1 MRDSLRHKR
10 TGALL
15 LAVALLAGCTDTPAR
30 QATSQAPTATPPVSP
45 PAAGSSTVT
54 VQADPDRAGAPF
66 DEPRRAVV
74 PQGWTL
80 SVWARTDRPRLAVW
94 TPDGDLLVS
103 VPSAGR
109 VLRFEPTGD
118 RAPRESV
125 LLDGLDQ
132 PHGQAISGSTL

>member
-15 LAVALLAGCTDTPAR
+15 LAVALLAGCTDTPAP
-30 QATSQAPTATPPVSP
+30 QGTSHAPTGTPPVSP

-54 VQADPDRAGAPF
+54 VQADPGRAGPPF

-74 PQGWTL
+74 PHGWTL
-80 SVWARTDRPRLAVW
+80 SVWARTARPRLAVW

-109 VLRFEPTGD
+109 VLRFEPAGVGHGD
-118 RAPRESV
+118 CILV
-125 LLDGLDQ
+125 
-132 PHGQAISGSTL
+132 